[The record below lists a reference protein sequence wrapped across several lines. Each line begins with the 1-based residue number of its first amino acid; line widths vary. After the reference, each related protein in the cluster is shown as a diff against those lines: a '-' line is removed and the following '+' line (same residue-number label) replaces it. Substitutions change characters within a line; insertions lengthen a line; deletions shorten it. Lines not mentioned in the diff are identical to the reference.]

1 MEEEESYISPLPEQY
16 SITYPISDEFDYY
29 DETIELTNVEKQN
42 LIRHLANTRI
52 EYVSYPSNP
61 GIDIS
66 NVQLIHKDINNPNS
80 EYVLLS
86 NAVIQL
92 REYAMENNIL
102 AEEISNTYS
111 HTSGYYSV
119 IRE

>member
-1 MEEEESYISPLPEQY
+1 MSPLPEEY
-16 SITYPISDEFDYY
+16 SITYPIKDRLNYY
-29 DETIELTNVEKQN
+29 DETIELTDNEKVNIIKN
-42 LIRHLANTRI
+42 LAGTRI

-61 GIDIS
+61 GIDNLEVS
-66 NVQLIHKDINNPNS
+66 LVNRDINNPNS
-80 EYVLLS
+80 EYLLLA

-92 REYAMENNIL
+92 REYALLNNLL

-111 HTSGYYSV
+111 HTSKYYTV